1 MLSSPAHTLTVLTPS
16 GESQLSFQ
24 AGATLRDILAAGGI
38 AVRSSCGGNASCGQ
52 CQVHVAESGSIP
64 FTTGERARLS
74 AAQLAAGTRL
84 SCQLIPRA
92 DLHVSIQ
99 PCVTQMVWRS
109 LRSDEYAASMPFK
122 RRAPRSRY
130 GVALDLGT
138 THIRLTLW
146 EMTTG
151 ERIAGRVGLN
161 PQASYGADVLT
172 RLMEAARSD
181 EAAAEMSGLVRDA
194 IAEALAGIAEQH
206 ALRLDQVGEVLLVG
220 NTAMLGLLGRKN
232 AAQLLQ
238 PENWTRCIDCQP
250 DDTAFLARVWG
261 IAHDADIR
269 FVTSLGGFIGS
280 DLLAGVIATRLIKQ
294 SAGSLLID
302 FGTNSEMALWDGRTL
317 HVTSTAGGPAFEGS
331 GISCGMPG
339 ENGAIFHV
347 DQTAGGGFAL
357 RVLGDVTPAGI
368 CGSGLVDAV
377 AWLLR
382 NGQLDRV
389 GRFRERDGEGF
400 ILLEGQQR
408 IVLNHGDIDVLQRA
422 KAAIGG
428 GVRWLCRQAGLPLGS
443 LHRVYA
449 CGAFGH
455 LLDVGNAQQI
465 GLLPRLPSSAVQLE
479 GNSALAGCEAL
490 LLSDEAEVALT
501 EILKV
506 SKVYNLAED
515 GDFESLFVENL
526 YLQAMQE

>member
-1 MLSSPAHTLTVLTPS
+1 M
-16 GESQLSFQ
+16 
-24 AGATLRDILAAGGI
+24 
-38 AVRSSCGGNASCGQ
+38 
-52 CQVHVAESGSIP
+52 HVAESGSIP

-74 AAQLAAGTRL
+74 AAQLAAGMRL

-181 EAAAEMSGLVRDA
+181 EAAAAMSGLVRDA
-194 IAEALAGIAEQH
+194 IAEALAGIAEQY

-261 IAHDADIR
+261 IAHGADIR

-302 FGTNSEMALWDGRTL
+302 FGTNSEMALWDGHTL

-443 LHRVYA
+443 LRRVYA

-465 GLLPRLPSSAVQLE
+465 GLLPKLPSSAVQLE

-526 YLQAMQE
+526 YLQDMQE